1 MLASFSPRQVQGHSH
16 PKLPGSLDP
25 IDAKKNA
32 LARMYNN
39 PLYLYVAV
47 GGKTMG
53 KNYKSTVGGRILA
66 NQFI

>member
-1 MLASFSPRQVQGHSH
+1 
-16 PKLPGSLDP
+16 
-25 IDAKKNA
+25 
-32 LARMYNN
+32 MYNN